1 MDTKELY
8 LLHIIPIDDS
18 TATLHSIEGKP
29 ISVGVFSTIGTYEG
43 ARYYGTPEEL
53 QIVSGFYQ
61 DKEYT
66 ITSIDG
72 MTFSHCRNLKKI
84 FIGKCVAK
92 IDWNMYMCDS
102 LQNIIVDKDNSI
114 YHDVDGV
121 LFKGKELVAF
131 PQGRKGEYKIPN
143 GTKSIGKYA
152 FKSSHISKVVFP
164 DTLESIGTNAFY
176 ECREIEYFDLPA
188 SIKKVA
194 SINNIGSQPILQKFY
209 LQGDVNHTNPL
220 TIEEIRKLFPA

>member
-84 FIGKCVAK
+84 FIEPTL
-92 IDWNMYMCDS
+92 IN
-102 LQNIIVDKDNSI
+102 
-114 YHDVDGV
+114 
-121 LFKGKELVAF
+121 
-131 PQGRKGEYKIPN
+131 GRKFNRLTLAVTKIQ
-143 GTKSIGKYA
+143 
-152 FKSSHISKVVFP
+152 F
-164 DTLESIGTNAFY
+164 
-176 ECREIEYFDLPA
+176 
-188 SIKKVA
+188 
-194 SINNIGSQPILQKFY
+194 
-209 LQGDVNHTNPL
+209 
-220 TIEEIRKLFPA
+220 